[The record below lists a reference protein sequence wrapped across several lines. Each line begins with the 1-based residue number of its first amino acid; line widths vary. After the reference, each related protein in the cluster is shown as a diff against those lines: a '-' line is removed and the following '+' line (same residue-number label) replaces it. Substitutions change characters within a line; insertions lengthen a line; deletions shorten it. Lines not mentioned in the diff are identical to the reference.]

1 MKKGEKRKLELLKI
15 AYGMFI
21 TKGYENTSVD
31 GIIEE
36 AGIAKGTFYYYFESK
51 EQLLED
57 VIEMMLDEEIAKA
70 EEVLSSDLPIPQ
82 RIVGIIASIR
92 PGVGEKPIEDAL
104 HEDENAF
111 MHNKVNKRIVE
122 RLVPLLTRV
131 AEEGISTG
139 VFDCDNVPE
148 RVKVILILSNNLFNE
163 PGYTPKDIEVF
174 IDLIEKLLG
183 AKKGTMDF
191 VKALIDQPH
200 LG

>member
-82 RIVGIIASIR
+82 RIMAR
-92 PGVGEKPIEDAL
+92 GVP
-104 HEDENAF
+104 
-111 MHNKVNKRIVE
+111 
-122 RLVPLLTRV
+122 TR
-131 AEEGISTG
+131 
-139 VFDCDNVPE
+139 
-148 RVKVILILSNNLFNE
+148 RE
-163 PGYTPKDIEVF
+163 PR
-174 IDLIEKLLG
+174 
-183 AKKGTMDF
+183 
-191 VKALIDQPH
+191 
-200 LG
+200 